1 MRGASSSNSSM
12 RNVLTVDLEEW
23 FVVEILSGR
32 FDRDSWQGLPSRVED
47 NTYLLLEL
55 FERKRVFATF
65 FSLGWVAERHPQLMK
80 DIVAAGHEIG
90 CHSYW
95 HRRVDELTQKEF
107 REDTQRALDVIG
119 DVCGVQPEGYRAPSW
134 SINSSNTWALETLFD
149 LGFKY
154 DSSIFPV
161 KHDFYGD
168 TNAPRQLVRLALSE
182 GKSLLEFPASTVRLF
197 GRNLPV
203 AGGGYLRHSPYWY
216 SSMMIR
222 RLNRDSQPAMVYV
235 HPWEFDLSHPEID
248 GIGMRDRFRQYS
260 SIKSFQ
266 RKLERLIDEFNFIP
280 IGAYIDHISRRPI
293 GFGRE

>member
-1 MRGASSSNSSM
+1 M

-23 FVVEILSGR
+23 FVVEILSDR
-32 FDRDSWQGLPSRVED
+32 FDKESWDSLPSRVED

-65 FSLGWVAERHPQLMK
+65 FALGWVAERRPQLMK
-80 DIVAAGHEIG
+80 DIVGAGHEVA

-95 HRRVDELTQKEF
+95 HRRVDELTQEEF
-107 REDTQRALDVIG
+107 EEDTRKAIDVIG
-119 DVCGVQPEGYRAPSW
+119 EVCGAKVDGYRAPSW
-134 SINSSNTWALETLFD
+134 SINSSNVWALEILAK
-149 LGFKY
+149 LGFRY

-168 TNAPRQLVRLALSE
+168 IHAPRKLVRLE
-182 GKSLLEFPASTVRLF
+182 VGENRSLLEFPATTVRLF
-197 GRNLPV
+197 GHNLPI

-222 RLNRDSQPAMVYV
+222 RLNHEGQPAMVYV
-235 HPWEFDLSHPEID
+235 HPWEFDTSHPKID
-248 GIGMRDRFRQYS
+248 GIGLRDRFRQYS

-266 RKLERLIDEFNFIP
+266 RKLERLLDEFTFVP
-280 IGAYIDHISRRPI
+280 IGSYIEMASRRPI
-293 GFGRE
+293 GFHRE

>member
-1 MRGASSSNSSM
+1 M

-32 FDRDSWQGLPSRVED
+32 FDRDAWRELPSRVED

-80 DIVAAGHEIG
+80 DIVSAGHEIG

-95 HRRVDELTQKEF
+95 HRRVDELTQEEF
-107 REDTQRALDVIG
+107 REDTQRAIDVIG
-119 DVCGVQPEGYRAPSW
+119 DVCGVRPDGYRAPSW
-134 SINSSNTWALETLFD
+134 SINSSNTWALETLYD

-168 TNAPRQLVRLALSE
+168 TNAPRELVRLAL
-182 GKSLLEFPASTVRLF
+182 GDDKSLLEFPASTVRLF

-216 SSMMIR
+216 SAMMIR

-235 HPWEFDLSHPEID
+235 HPWEFDLSHPEVD

-260 SIKSFQ
+260 SIKSLQ
-266 RKLERLIDEFNFIP
+266 RKLERLIDEFDFIP
-280 IGAYIDHISRRPI
+280 IGAYIDHVSRRPI